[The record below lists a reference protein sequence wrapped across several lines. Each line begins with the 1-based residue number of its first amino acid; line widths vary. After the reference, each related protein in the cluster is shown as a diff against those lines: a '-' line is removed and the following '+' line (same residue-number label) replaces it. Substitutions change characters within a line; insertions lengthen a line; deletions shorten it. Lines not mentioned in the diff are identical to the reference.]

1 MDKQLIIEKVKQI
14 GKQTLFYLTIG
25 ITLVVGVSIGYH
37 YEKLKNFKQTSK
49 FNPIVVKKSDV
60 NLAIDEKNNML
71 IINKKDGTYTM
82 YQDSIGYTIFN
93 FYAKNIWSQHSKK

>member
-1 MDKQLIIEKVKQI
+1 MDKQSIIEKVKQF
-14 GKQTLFYLTIG
+14 GKQAVFYLTIS

-37 YEKLKNFKQTSK
+37 YEKLKNLKESST

-60 NLAIDEKNNML
+60 SLAIDEKNNML

-93 FYAKNIWSQHSKK
+93 FYAKNIWSEHSKK